1 MPRTG
6 WSEHDTQ
13 THLGQYDI
21 VAYGNDRQ
29 PKNDYAGKVKLTLS
43 AVLSLFSPLEQ
54 QTSLYTGN
62 LTFSRFSLSYHHDGY
77 FPLTDDSTACLK

>member
-29 PKNDYAGKVKLTLS
+29 PKNDYAGKVNFDMFHLS
-43 AVLSLFSPLEQ
+43 
-54 QTSLYTGN
+54 GM
-62 LTFSRFSLSYHHDGY
+62 
-77 FPLTDDSTACLK
+77 

>member
-21 VAYGNDRQ
+21 AAYGNDRQ
-29 PKNDYAGKVKLTLS
+29 QKHDYAGKLIFDKFHLC
-43 AVLSLFSPLEQ
+43 
-54 QTSLYTGN
+54 GM
-62 LTFSRFSLSYHHDGY
+62 
-77 FPLTDDSTACLK
+77 